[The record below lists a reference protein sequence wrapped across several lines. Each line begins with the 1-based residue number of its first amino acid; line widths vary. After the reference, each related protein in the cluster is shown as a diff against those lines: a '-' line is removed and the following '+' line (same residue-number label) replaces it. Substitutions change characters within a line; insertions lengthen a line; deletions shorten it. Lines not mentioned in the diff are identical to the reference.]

1 MTLRTYESK
10 ERPFYRR
17 SGFTLIELILTLTL
31 SAVLIAMLL
40 PLIGSGLKG
49 SREALRRLPETQNL
63 RTEMD
68 AIWQLYRTTQP
79 TDLPALSQ
87 AVATAATANPAPY
100 QLIDNDWVEFDAQ
113 GVEFI
118 PTNGAQEVLRV
129 TIANSNG
136 ERLTSYF
143 FPLPSP

>member
-1 MTLRTYESK
+1 MILQAYESMK
-10 ERPFYRR
+10 RSLYRR

-31 SAVLIAMLL
+31 SAVLIAMML

-49 SREALRRLPETQNL
+49 SREALRSLPETRNL
-63 RTEMD
+63 QTEMD
-68 AIWQLYRTTQP
+68 AIWQLYRTTEP
-79 TDLPALSQ
+79 TNLPALSQ
-87 AVATAATANPAPY
+87 AIATAASANPAPY

-113 GVEFI
+113 GVESI